1 MHSSSSG
8 VDAIRL
14 PGATA
19 AKPGAVDPGA
29 GRVLAGQ
36 ARRCSVIEEANKK
49 PAAERSVGEL
59 VTDLTD
65 EVKRL
70 VRDEMRLAV
79 FELQR
84 KGKKMGL
91 GAGLFGAAGLFA
103 FLGAGTLVAAAVL
116 ALALVVPGWLAAVL
130 VAVALFLV
138 AGIAALVGKKEVTQ
152 GVPPVP
158 EEAITG
164 VREDVDT
171 VKQGVRT

>member
-1 MHSSSSG
+1 
-8 VDAIRL
+8 
-14 PGATA
+14 
-19 AKPGAVDPGA
+19 
-29 GRVLAGQ
+29 
-36 ARRCSVIEEANKK
+36 VIEEANKR
-49 PAAERSVGEL
+49 PAADRSVGEL

-70 VRDEMRLAV
+70 VRDEMRLAA
-79 FELQR
+79 FELRR
-84 KGKKMGL
+84 KGKKMGA

-103 FLGAGTLVAAAVL
+103 LFGGGALVAAAVL
-116 ALALVVPGWLAAVL
+116 ALALVVPGWLAALL

-152 GVPPVP
+152 AVPPVP

>member
-1 MHSSSSG
+1 M
-8 VDAIRL
+8 
-14 PGATA
+14 
-19 AKPGAVDPGA
+19 
-29 GRVLAGQ
+29 
-36 ARRCSVIEEANKK
+36 IEEANRK
-49 PAAERSVGEL
+49 PAADRSVGEL

-84 KGKKMGL
+84 KGKKLGF

-103 FLGAGTLVAAAVL
+103 FFGAGALVAAAIL
-116 ALALVVPGWLAAVL
+116 ALALVVPGWLAAVI

-138 AGIAALVGKKEVTQ
+138 AGIAALAGKKEVTQ
-152 GVPPVP
+152 GAPPVP
-158 EEAITG
+158 EEAIAG

>member
-1 MHSSSSG
+1 
-8 VDAIRL
+8 
-14 PGATA
+14 
-19 AKPGAVDPGA
+19 
-29 GRVLAGQ
+29 
-36 ARRCSVIEEANKK
+36 VIEEANKK
-49 PAAERSVGEL
+49 PAADRSVGEL

-70 VRDEMRLAV
+70 VRDEMRLAAV
-79 FELQR
+79 ELRR
-84 KGKKMGL
+84 KGKKMGA
-91 GAGLFGAAGLFA
+91 GAGLFGAAGLLALFGG
-103 FLGAGTLVAAAVL
+103 GALVAAAVL
-116 ALALVVPGWLAAVL
+116 ALALVVPGWLAALL

-152 GVPPVP
+152 AVPPVP

>member
-1 MHSSSSG
+1 M
-8 VDAIRL
+8 
-14 PGATA
+14 
-19 AKPGAVDPGA
+19 
-29 GRVLAGQ
+29 
-36 ARRCSVIEEANKK
+36 IEEVNKK
-49 PAAERSVGEL
+49 PAADRSVGEL

-84 KGKKMGL
+84 KGKKMGV

-103 FLGAGTLVAAAVL
+103 LFGAGTLVAAAVL
-116 ALALVVPGWLAAVL
+116 ALALVLPGWLAAVL

-138 AGIAALVGKKEVTQ
+138 AGIAALIGKKEVTQ

-158 EEAITG
+158 EEAISG
-164 VREDVDT
+164 VRQDVDT
-171 VKQGVRT
+171 VKQGVHS

>member
-1 MHSSSSG
+1 
-8 VDAIRL
+8 
-14 PGATA
+14 
-19 AKPGAVDPGA
+19 
-29 GRVLAGQ
+29 
-36 ARRCSVIEEANKK
+36 VIEEANKK
-49 PAAERSVGEL
+49 PAADRSVGEL

-70 VRDEMRLAV
+70 VRDEMRLAA

-84 KGKKMGL
+84 KGKKMGV

-103 FLGAGTLVAAAVL
+103 LFGGGALVAAAVL
-116 ALALVVPGWLAAVL
+116 ALALVVPGWLAALL

-138 AGIAALVGKKEVTQ
+138 AGIAALAGKKEVTQ
-152 GVPPVP
+152 AVPPVP

>member
-1 MHSSSSG
+1 
-8 VDAIRL
+8 
-14 PGATA
+14 
-19 AKPGAVDPGA
+19 
-29 GRVLAGQ
+29 
-36 ARRCSVIEEANKK
+36 VIEEANKR
-49 PAAERSVGEL
+49 PAVDRSVGEL

-70 VRDEMRLAV
+70 VRDEMRLAA
-79 FELQR
+79 FELRR
-84 KGKKMGL
+84 KGKKMGA

-103 FLGAGTLVAAAVL
+103 LFGGGALVAAAVL
-116 ALALVVPGWLAAVL
+116 ALALVVPGWLAALL

-152 GVPPVP
+152 AVPPVP